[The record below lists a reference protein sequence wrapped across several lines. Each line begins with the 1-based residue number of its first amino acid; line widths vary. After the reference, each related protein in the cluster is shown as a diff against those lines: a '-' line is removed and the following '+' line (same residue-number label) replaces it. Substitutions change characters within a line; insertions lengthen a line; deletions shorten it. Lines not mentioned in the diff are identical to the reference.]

1 MIKFFRQIRYKLMSE
16 NKTARYLKYA
26 IGEIAL
32 VMIGILL
39 AIQVN
44 AWYQNSQDRKLENQI
59 LVELKNSIAKDS
71 MSIHRNLFNFKRIQK
86 SAWYLDSVLTAK
98 SDYHQKMDS
107 AFGRI
112 SAFTVTES
120 DYVVFERIKSM
131 KSGLISNDSLF
142 TSLSN
147 YYNFSKFLSGVDR
160 YFQNGAYF
168 RQAIYPKYFKH
179 YRYGR
184 YAQIADYKQLS
195 TSNEIRVAIDYCIND
210 AAYYKNRTQHRKEHA
225 RELIEMI
232 EKELKRFGHD

>member
-1 MIKFFRQIRYKLMSE
+1 MSE

-44 AWYQNSQDRKLENQI
+44 AWYQNSQDRKLEKQLLI
-59 LVELKNSIAKDS
+59 ELKNSIAKDS
-71 MSIHRNLFNFKRIQK
+71 IKIHWNLWNFKGIRK
-86 SAWYLDSVLTAK
+86 SAKYLDSMLTAK
-98 SDYHQKMDS
+98 AGYTQKMDS
-107 AFGRI
+107 AFGKI

-147 YYNFSKFLSGVDR
+147 YYNNSKFLAGVDR

-184 YAQIADYKQLS
+184 YAQIADYKKLS

-210 AAYYKNRTQHRKEHA
+210 ANYYRNRTQHRKEHS
-225 RELIEMI
+225 RELIQMI